1 MVSLTTTLVAICGP
15 LLVTSRIQLN
25 SPPGAAVVCDTD
37 LTIAMSELRTTDVVS
52 SSVAVTT
59 APGAPVVACVR
70 SAAAGGTGGS
80 TVAVSEALLNTSPPR
95 KLGSSGTLIVI
106 EALLWPGWRL
116 RLKLQMTGLTGAQP
130 HCPPPSTETNDSPRG
145 RSSIMARSPRNVDG
159 PGLVTV

>member
-37 LTIAMSELRTTDVVS
+37 LTIATSELRTTDVVS

-70 SAAAGGTGGS
+70 SAAAAGTGGW
-80 TVAVSEALLNTSPPR
+80 TRAGALARLKKPGPR
-95 KLGSSGTLIVI
+95 EVGRVTTLI
-106 EALLWPGWRL
+106 
-116 RLKLQMTGLTGAQP
+116 
-130 HCPPPSTETNDSPRG
+130 
-145 RSSIMARSPRNVDG
+145 
-159 PGLVTV
+159 